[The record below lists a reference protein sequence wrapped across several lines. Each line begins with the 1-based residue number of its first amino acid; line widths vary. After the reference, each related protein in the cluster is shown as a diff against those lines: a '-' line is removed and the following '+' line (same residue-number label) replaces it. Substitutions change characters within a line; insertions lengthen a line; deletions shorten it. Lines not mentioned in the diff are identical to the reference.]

1 MAQQTTSQETIET
14 GDETIPADEN
24 EGTNT
29 TTTAS
34 NATEVEAQGETD
46 NTSLGVAN
54 VLEVQG
60 ATAVATGTGGMTET
74 PGVE

>member
-1 MAQQTTSQETIET
+1 MTSRETKET
-14 GDETIPADEN
+14 DDETIPADEN

-46 NTSLGVAN
+46 DTSPGVAN

-60 ATAVATGTGGMTET
+60 ATGAGTGTEGMTET
-74 PGVE
+74 AGAE